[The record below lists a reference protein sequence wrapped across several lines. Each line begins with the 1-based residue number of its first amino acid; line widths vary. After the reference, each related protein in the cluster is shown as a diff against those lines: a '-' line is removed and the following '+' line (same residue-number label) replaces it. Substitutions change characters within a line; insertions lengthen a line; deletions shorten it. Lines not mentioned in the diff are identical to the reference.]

1 MPVNEKKQD
10 APFKRAAA
18 GASAVWQL
26 CPVHSGGVP
35 ATSGERVTA
44 LYVREGSP
52 KGRPNQSGTA
62 IFRLCALARRFFVF
76 TGAEWMINWDLSNT
90 SRLHARSVRKVFAEL
105 FSKSDSSAPAG
116 ARRFFLLTED
126 ACVFVSSAPRV
137 AKKSGKRLSG
147 CTDGCF
153 CERFFSAFSLGK
165 EGAREKAI
173 KKRAP

>member
-52 KGRPNQSGTA
+52 PWRPNQSGTA
-62 IFRLCALARRFFVF
+62 ISRLCALGTEVF
-76 TGAEWMINWDLSNT
+76 CFYG
-90 SRLHARSVRKVFAEL
+90 
-105 FSKSDSSAPAG
+105 
-116 ARRFFLLTED
+116 
-126 ACVFVSSAPRV
+126 CRV
-137 AKKSGKRLSG
+137 DDKL
-147 CTDGCF
+147 
-153 CERFFSAFSLGK
+153 
-165 EGAREKAI
+165 
-173 KKRAP
+173 